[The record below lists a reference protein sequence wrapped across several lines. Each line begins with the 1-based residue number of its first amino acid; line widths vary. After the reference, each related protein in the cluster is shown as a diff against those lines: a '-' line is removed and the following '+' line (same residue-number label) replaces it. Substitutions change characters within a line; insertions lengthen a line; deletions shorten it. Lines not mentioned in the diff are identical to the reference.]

1 MANLSITTAWNEASA
16 FVRRE
21 AHLLFPI
28 AFLLG
33 SLPGAAAQLLAP
45 QQPAP
50 GQAPEA
56 GAWMLAVFVSV
67 LIGFVASLAISW
79 LALRPGVS
87 VGEALGRG
95 FKRFLPMVAATM
107 IVSIGVGLLMFLL
120 AIVAVLVVP
129 GAMQGLNNGGAPGPQ
144 ATTAIGVTLLLVL
157 PILIYII
164 PRLLLST
171 PVAAA
176 EDVGPIAILR
186 RSWQISSGNYWKLL
200 GFLLLFILAY
210 LVVSM
215 AIGFVLGTL
224 VVLAAGRPEPGTIA
238 FLIILL
244 LNAVVGAIVTMFFTA
259 TLARIYAQLTGG
271 GVAEVF
277 R

>member
-1 MANLSITTAWNEASA
+1 
-16 FVRRE
+16 
-21 AHLLFPI
+21 
-28 AFLLG
+28 
-33 SLPGAAAQLLAP
+33 
-45 QQPAP
+45 
-50 GQAPEA
+50 
-56 GAWMLAVFVSV
+56 
-67 LIGFVASLAISW
+67 
-79 LALRPGVS
+79 
-87 VGEALGRG
+87 
-95 FKRFLPMVAATM
+95 
-107 IVSIGVGLLMFLL
+107 
-120 AIVAVLVVP
+120 
-129 GAMQGLNNGGAPGPQ
+129 
-144 ATTAIGVTLLLVL
+144 LLLVL

-259 TLARIYAQLTGG
+259 TLARIYAQLAGG